1 MTDESGQL
9 ARIEANIAHISEQLA
24 ELRPLLLARSGDVT
38 RMQVFKADLDGV
50 GAKVRA
56 LESRVGVIENRGARD
71 AGIAV
76 GAFAVMQVLW
86 TIGREALGLLFHGAA
101 K

>member
-1 MTDESGQL
+1 MTEEAGQL

-24 ELRPLLLARSGDVT
+24 ELRPLLMERSGNAV
-38 RMQVFKADLDGV
+38 RMQEIEADLDGL
-50 GAKVRA
+50 GGKFRGLEVRVTA
-56 LESRVGVIENRGARD
+56 IENRGARD

-76 GAFAVMQVLW
+76 GAFAVLQVLW
-86 TIGREALGLLFHGAA
+86 TLGREAFALFFNGGP

>member
-1 MTDESGQL
+1 MTEEAGQL

-24 ELRPLLLARSGDVT
+24 ELRPLLLARSGDVIQ
-38 RMQVFKADLDGV
+38 MQEFKADLDGL
-50 GAKVRA
+50 GGKFRG
-56 LESRVGVIENRGARD
+56 LEARVNAIENRGARD

-76 GAFAVMQVLW
+76 GAFAVLQVLW
-86 TIGREALGLLFHGAA
+86 TLGREAFALFFNGGP